1 MSGPNEPRAGSLTS
15 TSGSPSA
22 APAPQLQRTQTD
34 PNLRSCFICLQ
45 NSSETPG
52 AAWVNA
58 CPCTLEAHEDCM
70 LRWIAEHERENTK
83 SLRCPACKGKI
94 KTTEPRDRFVS
105 LRDRLHKMY
114 SRVTPAILLGILTG
128 CGMAGSSYYGMLSLC
143 VFAGP
148 GPAMGWLGLGR
159 ALADRRLHPGVPW
172 YRWKPGWDFCFRFW
186 LLHFIAP
193 ALMIQKALPPQLIDF
208 MTVPASLFVS
218 LSLPLSRR
226 RSLTAAK
233 YGASL
238 VLRDDMPTWPPSPAW
253 VMTVL
258 PWVSFSY
265 NRLYHDVFGAYERRL
280 NKALRGRGLPSEELP
295 AAEGNNGGGQQ
306 IDGAA
311 GGGAANE
318 EEDDGYIAQV
328 YRVGNAVLNMMGEGN
343 NDEDVVAE
351 IELQIGPGED
361 EQAVIQELQD
371 ELNELVGDDGDQ
383 GIVVVGEE
391 AAEGQAQPDGGAE
404 DNDDE
409 AADPPPAI
417 RIERRAGNQ
426 QAPNGGNPP
435 AAAAANNNNNNN
447 QAPEEPIREARG
459 TSTTLTDLV
468 NGVVSALTLPLVCWA
483 SGEVL
488 RHTLPAP
495 WVTRPHPRLVTGLL
509 QEQWGR
515 SLVGGAVFIVARDMV
530 NLYTKH
536 RRVEVRKHR
545 RVRNVPRRTKAA
557 AARATSSP

>member
-1 MSGPNEPRAGSLTS
+1 MSESNEIPSDNLVS
-15 TSGSPSA
+15 TPSSSV
-22 APAPQLQRTQTD
+22 APALAPTPPPQLQRTQTD

-45 NSSETPG
+45 NSNETPSSV
-52 AAWVNA
+52 WVNA

-70 LRWIAEHERENTK
+70 LRWIAEHERESTK

-94 KTTEPRDRFVS
+94 KTTEPRDQFVS

-128 CGMAGSSYYGMLSLC
+128 CGMAGSSYYGMLSMC

-148 GPAMGWLGLGR
+148 GPAMGWLGLGK

-172 YRWKPGWDFCFRFW
+172 YRWRPGWDFCFRFW

-208 MTVPASLFVS
+208 MAVPASLFVS
-218 LSLPLSRR
+218 QLLSRQQR
-226 RSLTAAK
+226 GLLTAKK

-238 VLRDDMPTWPPSPAW
+238 VLRDDMPTWPPSSAW
-253 VMTVL
+253 VVTVL

-280 NKALRGRGLPSEELP
+280 NKALRGRGVPNEEPP
-295 AAEGNNGGGQQ
+295 AIDENNNGGGQQ
-306 IDGAA
+306 INGAA
-311 GGGAANE
+311 EEGAADE
-318 EEDDGYIAQV
+318 DEDDGYIAQAL
-328 YRVGNAVLNMMGEGN
+328 RVGNAVLDMIGDDD
-343 NDEDVVAE
+343 DEVVVAG
-351 IELQIGPGED
+351 IEAQIEHGED
-361 EQAVIQELQD
+361 EQAVVQELPD
-371 ELNELVGDDGDQ
+371 EVNELAGADGDQ
-383 GIVVVGEE
+383 GIVVVGEDDTE
-391 AAEGQAQPDGGAE
+391 APGQPARPAAGVG
-404 DNDDE
+404 NNE

-417 RIERRAGNQ
+417 GIERQ
-426 QAPNGGNPP
+426 QAPN
-435 AAAAANNNNNNN
+435 NNNNNPAADGNNN

-459 TSTTLTDLV
+459 TSTTFIDLV
-468 NGVVSALTLPLVCWA
+468 NSVVSALTFPLVCWA

-488 RHTLPAP
+488 RHTLPTH
-495 WVTRPHPRLVTGLL
+495 WVTRPHPRVVTGLL

-545 RVRNVPRRTKAA
+545 RVRNVPRRTKTVTGPP
-557 AARATSSP
+557 R

>member
-1 MSGPNEPRAGSLTS
+1 MSEPNEGP
-15 TSGSPSA
+15 SGNLVSSSSSA
-22 APAPQLQRTQTD
+22 SVAPTPTPPPQLQRTQTD

-45 NSSETPG
+45 NSNETPN
-52 AAWVNA
+52 AVWVNA

-70 LRWIAEHERENTK
+70 LRWIAEHERESTK

-128 CGMAGSSYYGMLSLC
+128 CGMAGSSYYGMLSMC

-148 GPAMGWLGLGR
+148 GPAMGWLGLGK
-159 ALADRRLHPGVPW
+159 ALAHRRLNPGVPW
-172 YRWKPGWDFCFRFW
+172 YRWRPGWDFCFRFW

-208 MTVPASLFVS
+208 MAVPASLFVS
-218 LSLPLSRR
+218 HFLSLPRR
-226 RSLTAAK
+226 GPLTGKK

-253 VMTVL
+253 VATVL

-265 NRLYHDVFGAYERRL
+265 NRLYHDIFGAYERRL
-280 NKALRGRGLPSEELP
+280 NKALRGRGVPTEELL
-295 AAEGNNGGGQQ
+295 AADENNNGGEQQ
-306 IDGAA
+306 INGAA
-311 GGGAANE
+311 DEAAAVQD
-318 EEDDGYIAQV
+318 EDDGYFAQAL
-328 YRVGNAVLNMMGEGN
+328 RVGNAVLNMMGDDN
-343 NDEDVVAE
+343 NDEEVVAE

-361 EQAVIQELQD
+361 EQAVVQELQD
-371 ELNELVGDDGDQ
+371 ELNELAGAEGDQ
-383 GIVVVGEE
+383 GIIVVNEDGAEE
-391 AAEGQAQPDGGAE
+391 PAQPAGEG
-404 DNDDE
+404 NDE

-417 RIERRAGNQ
+417 QIERQ
-426 QAPNGGNPP
+426 QAPNNDNNP
-435 AAAAANNNNNNN
+435 AADGNNNNN

-468 NGVVSALTLPLVCWA
+468 NGVVSALTFPLVCWA

-488 RHTLPAP
+488 RYTLPTH
-495 WVTRPHPRLVTGLL
+495 WVTRPHPRVVTGLL

-545 RVRNVPRRTKAA
+545 RVRNVPRRTKAVTGPP
-557 AARATSSP
+557 R